1 MRATKCENTRR
12 NNGQTTTK
20 QYTVK
25 PKKIRMRTKQQ
36 QKKNGLL
43 LFSIMLSVI
52 FACLAASIAE
62 AATTISYG
70 YGLA

>member
-1 MRATKCENTRR
+1 M
-12 NNGQTTTK
+12 
-20 QYTVK
+20 K